1 MLGGRDMEE
10 KASITSIIQ
19 NIGSTQDK
27 LIEILIA
34 VQAQSKEHYI
44 SEEQL
49 NMIARFLDIPLS
61 KVYGVASFYSMLS
74 TKKKGKYVIEIC
86 NSGPCYVKNSSQIL
100 KGLEELLN
108 IKVGEMTPDGL
119 FSIEYTSCFGAC
131 NIAPAIK
138 INDEIYGNLT
148 NEKVAKIVESL
159 SKEVI

>member
-19 NIGSTQDK
+19 NIGSTEDK

-44 SEEQL
+44 NEEQL
-49 NMIARFLDIPLS
+49 NMISRILGIPLS
-61 KVYGVASFYSMLS
+61 KAYGVASFYSMLS
-74 TKKKGKYVIEIC
+74 TKKKGKYIIEIC
-86 NSGPCYVKNSSQIL
+86 NSGPCYVKNSSHIL
-100 KGLEELLN
+100 KVLEELLN
-108 IKVGEMTPDGL
+108 IKVGEITPDGL

-148 NEKVAKIVESL
+148 SEKVAKIVEAL
-159 SKEVI
+159 RKEVV

>member
-1 MLGGRDMEE
+1 MVD
-10 KASITSIIQ
+10 KVNIINIIQ
-19 NIGSTQDK
+19 NIGTTQDK

-49 NMIARFLDIPLS
+49 NMISKFLNIPLS
-61 KVYGVASFYSMLS
+61 KVYGVASFYSMFS

-86 NSGPCYVKNSSQIL
+86 NSGPCYVKNSTQIV
-100 KGLEELLN
+100 KALEELLN

-119 FSIEYTSCFGAC
+119 FSIEYISCFGAC
-131 NIAPAIK
+131 HIAPAIR

-148 NEKVAKIVESL
+148 SEKVAKIIESL
-159 SKEVI
+159 RKEVV

>member
-1 MLGGRDMEE
+1 MEE

>member
-1 MLGGRDMEE
+1 MVE
-10 KASITSIIQ
+10 KVNIINIIQ
-19 NIGSTQDK
+19 NMGTTQDK

-49 NMIARFLDIPLS
+49 NMISKFLNIPLS
-61 KVYGVASFYSMLS
+61 KVYGVASFYSMFS

-86 NSGPCYVKNSSQIL
+86 NSGPCYVKNSTQIV
-100 KGLEELLN
+100 KALEELLN

-119 FSIEYTSCFGAC
+119 FSIEYISCFGAC
-131 NIAPAIK
+131 HIAPAIR

-148 NEKVAKIVESL
+148 SEKVAKIIESL
-159 SKEVI
+159 RKEEV